1 MQVLDQAEKLERVDA
16 YIMQY
21 EVLSCA
27 ANNGWPSHL
36 LFVLQNHV
44 ADKLGQTVDALPAAN
59 TSTDLVTS
67 VGAVA

>member
-1 MQVLDQAEKLERVDA
+1 
-16 YIMQY
+16 MQY

-27 ANNGWPSHL
+27 ANNSWSSHL

-44 ADKLGQTVDALPAAN
+44 ADKLGQTIDALPAAN